1 MERFEYIISKQNE
14 WRDLYE
20 AERRH
25 YKTAKGRA
33 EKERVKQRKRE
44 ELEKSGENKISLNIN
59 VQERERGNPK
69 IL

>member
-25 YKTAKGRA
+25 YKTEKGRA